1 MSYLETEITRMNRR
15 HFITGFSSVSA
26 GFALGNPSALMAS
39 SPDMQSTGTTKQK
52 RLLILGGSGFIGP
65 PMVRY
70 AVERGH
76 EVTIFTR
83 GKTVAD
89 LPDVEQLIGDRAN
102 NLEALKGRQWDVV
115 LDNNARDYRW
125 VSLTTEL
132 LRDQVEHYVYVS
144 SISAYAGEYI
154 GYEHVD
160 NPWAGPTIDINSPL
174 AQPPVDFVAGQELE
188 YGQSKAMAEKL
199 VHQAFPSRATVVRPG
214 YIVGPGDPTDRFTYW
229 PVRINAGGE
238 VLAPGD
244 GSDATQIIDV
254 RDLDE
259 WIVRLAEQGT
269 HGDFNGV
276 GLASPPSMAELL
288 YGIRATTTREV
299 AFTWASIPF
308 LREQGVEP
316 YSDMPIWTP
325 ADPLSAVDNSH
336 AVTSG
341 LTFRPLAVT
350 ARDTLSW
357 HQSRPDEQQA
367 ELRTGIKADRERKV
381 LEAWHRYKSA

>member
-1 MSYLETEITRMNRR
+1 MNRR
-15 HFITGFSSVSA
+15 HFITGLSSISA
-26 GFALGNPSALMAS
+26 GLALGNSSALMAS
-39 SPDMQSTGTTKQK
+39 SSGIQTNLNTKSK

-83 GKTVAD
+83 GKSSAD
-89 LPDVEQLIGDRAN
+89 LPDVEKLIGDRTGD
-102 NLEALKGRQWDVV
+102 LEALKGRRWDVV

-125 VSLTTEL
+125 VKLTTEL

-144 SISAYAGEYI
+144 SISAYEGEYI
-154 GYEHVD
+154 GYEHID
-160 NPWAGPTIDINSPL
+160 NPWTGSTIDINSPL
-174 AQPPVDFVAGQELE
+174 AQPSAEFVAGQELP

-269 HGDFNGV
+269 YGNYNGV

-288 YGIRATTTREV
+288 YGIRATTTRKV
-299 AFTWASIPF
+299 TFTWASIPF

-357 HQSRPDEQQA
+357 HQSRPEEQQA
-367 ELRTGIKADRERKV
+367 ELRIGIKADRERKV
-381 LEAWHRYKSA
+381 LEAWHKFKSA